1 MPPRRNK
8 PKVPIYVIDEEF
20 TNMDSATLK
29 NNLAI
34 YRERFADTKSR
45 RNYIQMDRDM
55 VQSFYDNTQ
64 KEIENIR
71 IQIINKETDTQ
82 KLEEQH
88 QMEIRVFLH
97 KQKQLEYDQE
107 KSNKEIEVDGE
118 KAKNEEINY
127 FNTRLLD
134 MTKDKIKLKG
144 NYVENEK
151 TNIISVQKTE
161 ENHDKIFLIQEKEFD
176 IKANQLIEKY
186 ETRLAKLQEELQLKL
201 KVEIHELEERK
212 NLHINELINN
222 HEKAFAEL
230 KKYYNDI
237 TAENLNLIK
246 SQKQEIA
253 KINANLNTNTKLINN
268 MKSQNAALK
277 EPLEEK
283 TRKRNELKNDLKQFE
298 KNKMSLS
305 NLKCKLIVLK
315 EKIAKLKTDSED
327 LNQKYEK
334 V

>member
-118 KAKNEEINY
+118 KAKNEAPE
-127 FNTRLLD
+127 
-134 MTKDKIKLKG
+134 
-144 NYVENEK
+144 
-151 TNIISVQKTE
+151 TE
-161 ENHDKIFLIQEKEFD
+161 TPEQ
-176 IKANQLIEKY
+176 
-186 ETRLAKLQEELQLKL
+186 
-201 KVEIHELEERK
+201 
-212 NLHINELINN
+212 
-222 HEKAFAEL
+222 
-230 KKYYNDI
+230 
-237 TAENLNLIK
+237 
-246 SQKQEIA
+246 
-253 KINANLNTNTKLINN
+253 
-268 MKSQNAALK
+268 
-277 EPLEEK
+277 
-283 TRKRNELKNDLKQFE
+283 
-298 KNKMSLS
+298 
-305 NLKCKLIVLK
+305 LK
-315 EKIAKLKTDSED
+315 EKITALEGELATLKGEKEAKDAEVATLTTEVEALNTLKTGFEAKIKEVEN
-327 LNQKYEK
+327 LIAGEK
-334 V
+334 SPENGKKPEGKEVPEFLKGESVSDKMKRLDAENRKRYNS